1 MGSRHSI
8 CSSPLLSSIKARRSK
23 SLEPTQPTPHR
34 ARHLPPSL
42 GFLLF
47 NSRLVSSRSNPT
59 PGLASQELAS
69 RQDQL
74 LLLHQRDRE
83 EEDDDDD
90 DDLEESESESEQQRN
105 QWLVI
110 RLYEAI
116 NGRDHG
122 AAHALL
128 APDLEWWY
136 HGPPASHHMM
146 RLLTGCAS
154 PSSSSFRFRPL
165 SVHAL
170 PASDVVIAEGVTG
183 RYHDSYWV
191 HAWTVGN
198 GVITHLREYL
208 NTDLTV
214 TRLPPT
220 RCLWQSHRPDL
231 PALLLA
237 L

>member
-1 MGSRHSI
+1 MI
-8 CSSPLLSSIKARRSK
+8 A
-23 SLEPTQPTPHR
+23 
-34 ARHLPPSL
+34 
-42 GFLLF
+42 
-47 NSRLVSSRSNPT
+47 
-59 PGLASQELAS
+59 QELAS
-69 RQDQL
+69 RQDQQPQQ
-74 LLLHQRDRE
+74 LLLHQQQRQEE
-83 EEDDDDD
+83 EED
-90 DDLEESESESEQQRN
+90 LESEQQRN

-116 NGRDHG
+116 NARDHT

-154 PSSSSFRFRPL
+154 PSSSSFRFHPL

-170 PASDVVIAEGVTG
+170 PASDVVIAEGITG

-191 HAWTVGN
+191 HAWTVGPGPN
-198 GVITHLREYL
+198 GDRVITHLREYL

-220 RCLWQSHRPDL
+220 RCLWQSRRPDL

>member
-1 MGSRHSI
+1 MPIGIATRSTR
-8 CSSPLLSSIKARRSK
+8 SPLLSSIKARRSK
-23 SLEPTQPTPHR
+23 SFEPPNHN
-34 ARHLPPSL
+34 LPPSL
-42 GFLLF
+42 GFLLC
-47 NSRLVSSRSNPT
+47 NSRRL
-59 PGLASQELAS
+59 ELAS
-69 RQDQL
+69 RQDQQPQL
-74 LLLHQRDRE
+74 LLLHQQQRQEEE
-83 EEDDDDD
+83 EED
-90 DDLEESESESEQQRN
+90 LESEQQRN

-116 NGRDHG
+116 NARDHT

-170 PASDVVIAEGVTG
+170 PASDVVIAEGITG
-183 RYHDSYWV
+183 RFHDSYWV
-191 HAWTVGN
+191 HAWTVGPGPN
-198 GVITHLREYL
+198 GDRVITHLREYL

-220 RCLWQSHRPDL
+220 RCLWQSRRPDL